1 MLAFDPTY
9 GQWARRR
16 LRTRPQQTLGKLRA
30 FAEYCEA
37 ECTRRG
43 LGDVDGELED
53 EDDEDDEDGE
63 DEDED
68 EDETDG
74 VASARSPEEEGV
86 GDGQYE
92 YRSSRIRGWVRA
104 MEAHQR

>member
-74 VASARSPEEEGV
+74 VASARNFRVSR
-86 GDGQYE
+86 
-92 YRSSRIRGWVRA
+92 RSGLPSVSLNVSRVCLA
-104 MEAHQR
+104 CV